1 MLLPLLLHLATV
13 PQDTSRIALADVIAA
28 AVRTYPTVAVADAQR
43 ASAEAAVGG
52 ARAVLL
58 PHAALFASLT
68 RYQEQM
74 IIYPLHSLNLREPPP
89 FDRTL
94 VQPGVSV
101 GYTLFDF
108 GLRNAQ
114 IAAAEAQR
122 DAADASAGASVQ
134 AVVARAVGTYVQV
147 LAARDRLAAADQ
159 NVAALRSEADRA
171 QQLLAVGK
179 AAQVDMLRA
188 EAALQRAIADRVAAV
203 SDLDVAEHQL
213 ALVTGMSFAVIH
225 AARIATLRLDAGA
238 LPIDTT
244 GAARA
249 ALVSRVMDN
258 NSDAVVAGRRAAAA
272 TAKAAV
278 ARAMSRPSLQATG
291 AWLDPG
297 SINGNFHSDWQVG
310 IGMSYA
316 LFTGGAASAAVRAA
330 NADAQ
335 AAQAGVRLAQLNA
348 EDAIDQSLAAVRQA
362 RARTTALE
370 SAVAQGAEVVR
381 IEALSRT
388 VGEGTETDY
397 LQAASDLLA
406 TRMMLSDARYA
417 ELLARVELARLT
429 GELSPDWVARNV
441 ESLP

>member
-1 MLLPLLLHLATV
+1 VLLPLLLHLAAA

-28 AVRTYPTVAVADAQR
+28 AIRTYPTVAAAEAQR

-52 ARAVLL
+52 ARAALL
-58 PHAALFASLT
+58 PHASLSASLT
-68 RYQEQM
+68 RYQEPM
-74 IIYPLHSLNLREPPP
+74 IVYPLHSLNLTEPPP

-94 VQPGVSV
+94 VQPGVTV

-122 DAADASAGASVQ
+122 NAADASAGASIQ
-134 AVVARAVGTYVQV
+134 AVVSRAVAAYVQV
-147 LAARDRLAAADQ
+147 LATRDRLAAADQ
-159 NVAALRSEADRA
+159 DVAALRSEADRA

-179 AAQVDMLRA
+179 AARVDGLRTQ
-188 EAALQRAIADRVAAV
+188 AALQRAIADRVTGA
-203 SDLDVAEHQL
+203 SELELAEHRL
-213 ALVTGMSFAVIH
+213 ASVTGMSFAAIH
-225 AARIATLRLDAGA
+225 AAHIAALQLGAGV

-244 GAARA
+244 GSARA
-249 ALVSRVMDN
+249 ALVSRVMDQN
-258 NSDAVVAGRRAAAA
+258 PDAVIAGRRATAA
-272 TAKAAV
+272 TAAAAV
-278 ARAMSRPSLQATG
+278 ARAMSRPTLQATG

-297 SINGNFHSDWQVG
+297 SINGNFHPDWQVG
-310 IGMSYA
+310 IGLSYA
-316 LFTGGAASAAVRAA
+316 LFTGGATGAAVRAA
-330 NADAQ
+330 DAE
-335 AAQAGVRLAQLNA
+335 AAAARAAVRLAQLNA

-362 RARTTALE
+362 QARTSALE
-370 SAVAQGAEVVR
+370 SAEAQGAEVVR

-397 LQAASDLLA
+397 LQAAADLLA
-406 TRMMLSDARYA
+406 TRMTLIDARYS
-417 ELLARVELARLT
+417 ELLARIELARLT